1 MKTNISQSII
11 HSLSPSRCPMEYFHQ
26 SEWTFSSLPLSSVRF
41 VNSRMHII
49 IDLAHTGTQLL
60 FSMSTNFS
68 IDALLNS
75 NQPTHTHQD
84 PRSSSASLLLNP
96 LFQSLL
102 TQLHHEHTMPS
113 GRIQTAPLFFL
124 HLSSRFYSVHPLS
137 HSLTTSDSDED
148 DASSVSSPNKTTH
161 NSSTSSTRRKRTAFS
176 NEQLIEL
183 EAEFQQKKYLSLVER
198 SHIARALHLSEI
210 QVKIWWQNR
219 RAKWKRIKAGQLR
232 QFSSHR
238 CETTKVLC
246 PIPVHVK
253 KHFTS

>member
-1 MKTNISQSII
+1 MRCSTATNRPTPIRIRDHPQPPYSSILCFS
-11 HSLSPSRCPMEYFHQ
+11 HSSPNSTMNTPCHQVGLEPRSPSF
-26 SEWTFSSLPLSSVRF
+26 
-41 VNSRMHII
+41 
-49 IDLAHTGTQLL
+49 
-60 FSMSTNFS
+60 
-68 IDALLNS
+68 
-75 NQPTHTHQD
+75 TH
-84 PRSSSASLLLNP
+84 
-96 LFQSLL
+96 
-102 TQLHHEHTMPS
+102 
-113 GRIQTAPLFFL
+113 
-124 HLSSRFYSVHPLS
+124 FYLVHPLS

-148 DASSVSSPNKTTH
+148 DASSVSSLNKTTH

-183 EAEFQQKKYLSLVER
+183 EAEFQQRKYLSLVER
-198 SHIARALHLSEI
+198 SHIARSLHLSEI

-232 QFSSHR
+232 QFSSHH